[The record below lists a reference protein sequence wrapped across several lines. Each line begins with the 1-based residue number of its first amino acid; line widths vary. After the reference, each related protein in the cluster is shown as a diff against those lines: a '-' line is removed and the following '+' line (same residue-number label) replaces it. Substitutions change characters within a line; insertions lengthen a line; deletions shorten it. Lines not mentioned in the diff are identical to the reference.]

1 MALPADVVVGL
12 EIFRIPQDLEG
23 LRQRRRIWKYLAPH
37 LPEAIDRHIEDMIKH
52 VPALREALMRD
63 RQAYRDL
70 VFRHTES
77 LFTAP
82 LSEKHLAEAKER
94 AKFEIMLR
102 YDMRGRATISQSV
115 IECLVEE
122 LKHSRFVSKRAVLEM
137 IELATRMLA
146 MDTVGSIARHYQERA
161 HDSKTKAIELGE
173 AIHQFS
179 QTIQAGRGLATTS
192 VASLG
197 ETAGELTELARHGA
211 EQAET
216 AARAADD
223 TASNVARVADATEE
237 LFASISNIRYQAT
250 ASSRMAYDAV
260 AQSGQT
266 NATMLSLCE
275 AVDKIG
281 SVVGLIS
288 DIAASTN
295 MLALNA
301 TIEASRAGDAGRGF
315 AVVAAEVKS
324 LAKQTSQAT
333 QEIAGQIAMIQEA
346 TRRSVEQ
353 IGVSRKAIT
362 GIADIAEAVSHSVDQ
377 QAGATGSI
385 SEGIQGAVRNSTT
398 VAEALRTIEDT
409 IRRARDASRA
419 ALDLSERL
427 AENAR
432 DSGLAMD
439 TLFKAAAK
447 HDGMRRM
454 KPFSMAV
461 DRA

>member
-23 LRQRRRIWKYLAPH
+23 LRQRRRIWKYLAPR
-37 LPEAIDRHIEDMIKH
+37 LPEAIDRHIDDMIKH
-52 VPALREALMRD
+52 VPPLKEALMRD

-77 LFTAP
+77 LFTVP

-94 AKFEIMLR
+94 AKFESMLR

-115 IECLVEE
+115 VECLVEG

-146 MDTVGSIARHYQERA
+146 MDTVGSIARHNQVRA
-161 HDSKTKAIELGE
+161 HDAKTKAIELGE

-197 ETAGELTELARHGA
+197 ETAAEFTELARHGA
-211 EQAET
+211 DQAET

-223 TASNVARVADATEE
+223 TAANVALMADATEE
-237 LFASISNIRYQAT
+237 LSVSINHIRQQTT
-250 ASSRMAYDAV
+250 ASAGMAYDLVKQNIQANERMV
-260 AQSGQT
+260 S
-266 NATMLSLCE
+266 LSQ
-275 AVDKIG
+275 AVDRIG

-324 LAKQTSQAT
+324 LARQTSQAT
-333 QEIAGQIAMIQEA
+333 QEIGKQIATIQEA
-346 TRRSVEQ
+346 ARSSLERIDLRTQAIKQ
-353 IGVSRKAIT
+353 IAN
-362 GIADIAEAVSHSVDQ
+362 IADAVAASVDQ

-385 SEGIQGAVRNSTT
+385 AAGVNGAARSATT

-409 IRRARDASRA
+409 VGRARDASRA
-419 ALDLSERL
+419 ALDLSKRL

-447 HDGMRRM
+447 QEGVPTMTLLH
-454 KPFSMAV
+454 KIAS
-461 DRA
+461 